1 MNCVHYFK
9 LKVENPNDEI
19 FFFKSL
25 AEIIDDES
33 LVAVGDFMTYEI
45 LYTFF
50 EKTKVIELENLF
62 STYNVLIES
71 RDLTDKILSCDYQ
84 DTEFL
89 EVFSDS
95 IHQKMLRNFII
106 QNLDTDRILDKISK
120 FGIDSLTE
128 IEKEILDNT

>member
-1 MNCVHYFK
+1 
-9 LKVENPNDEI
+9 
-19 FFFKSL
+19 
-25 AEIIDDES
+25 
-33 LVAVGDFMTYEI
+33 MTYEI

-120 FGIDSLTE
+120 FGIDSLTD
-128 IEKEILDNT
+128 IEKEILDLVITNLY